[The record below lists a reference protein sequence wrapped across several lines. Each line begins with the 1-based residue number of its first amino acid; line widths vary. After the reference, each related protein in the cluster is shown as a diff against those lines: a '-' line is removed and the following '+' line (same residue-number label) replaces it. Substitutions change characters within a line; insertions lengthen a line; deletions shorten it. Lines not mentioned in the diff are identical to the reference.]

1 MASLD
6 ALLTAESKGDGVFV
20 TTLPDGWHQGR
31 PLYGGLVTGL
41 MTRQMER
48 VVPGRPLRS
57 LTAELFAPALPG
69 EATLKVTVL
78 REGNAVT
85 TVTALLSQNSLPVAH
100 GVGVLGKQRVADR
113 EITQLTPPTP
123 PAWESV
129 EPLPYE
135 NGFFPE
141 FAQNFEYRLTGL
153 APFIGAPEGQ
163 VEAWIRPREA
173 STLRDSAF
181 FACCVDSAWPTLF
194 SREEGP
200 RPMATIAF
208 TFQPF
213 LANLEGVDPNAPWF
227 QRSRLA
233 AATDGYV
240 VEFREMWSH
249 TGKLLALNQQTFVII
264 K

>member
-1 MASLD
+1 MNSLD
-6 ALLTAESKGDGVFV
+6 TLLTARPLGGGAFT

-41 MTRQMER
+41 MTRAMETT
-48 VVPGRPLRS
+48 VPGRPLRS

-69 EATLKVTVL
+69 EAQLQVTVL

-85 TVTALLSQNSLPVAH
+85 TVTALLSQGGAPVAH
-100 GVGVLGKQRVADR
+100 GVGVLGKPRVADR
-113 EITQLTPPTP
+113 ELTQLTPPSP
-123 PAWESV
+123 PPWADV
-129 EPLPYE
+129 EPLPWE
-135 NGFFPE
+135 GAFFPE
-141 FAQNFEYRLTGL
+141 FAQHFEYRLTGP
-153 APFIGAPEGQ
+153 APFTGGTEG
-163 VEAWIRPREA
+163 VVDAWIRPRAA
-173 STLRDSAF
+173 STLRDAAF
-181 FACCVDSAWPTLF
+181 FACGVDAAWPTLF
-194 SREEGP
+194 SREEAP

-213 LANLEGVDPNAPWF
+213 LANLAGVDPSAPWF
-227 QRSRLA
+227 HRARLA

-240 VEFREMWSH
+240 VEFRELWSH

>member
-1 MASLD
+1 MSSLD
-6 ALLTAESKGDGVFV
+6 TLLTARPLGDGAFV
-20 TTLPDGWHQGR
+20 TTLPEGWQQGR

-41 MTRQMER
+41 LTRAMETF
-48 VVPGRPLRS
+48 VPGRPLRS

-69 EATLKVTVL
+69 EARLQVTVL

-85 TVTALLSQNSLPVAH
+85 TVTAVLSQGGAAVAH

-113 EITQLTPPTP
+113 ELTQLTPPTP
-123 PAWESV
+123 TPWREL
-129 EPLPYE
+129 EPLPSE
-135 NGFFPE
+135 GAFFPQ
-141 FAQNFEYRLTGL
+141 FAQHFEYRLTGP
-153 APFIGAPEGQ
+153 APFTRGTEGL
-163 VEAWIRPREA
+163 VEAWIRPRAA
-173 STLRDSAF
+173 SSLRDAAF
-181 FACCVDSAWPTLF
+181 FACGVDAAWPTLF
-194 SREEGP
+194 SREDTP

-213 LANLEGVDPNAPWF
+213 LANLEGVDPEAPWF
-227 QRSRLA
+227 HRARLA

-240 VEFREMWSH
+240 VEFRELWSD